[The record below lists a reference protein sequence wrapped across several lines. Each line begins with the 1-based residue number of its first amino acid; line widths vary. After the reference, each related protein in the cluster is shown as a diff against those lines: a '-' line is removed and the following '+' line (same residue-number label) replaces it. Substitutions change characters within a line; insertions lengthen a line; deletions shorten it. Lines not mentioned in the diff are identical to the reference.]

1 MPQELIDEAMKRV
14 LAKIQAE
21 MPNVRPT
28 ALSSNPK
35 LPTNVAARTDP
46 LGGSM
51 EYNPFML
58 QTMSPAERENTV
70 AHEMTHVKQQQETPF
85 LRQLYNQIMPQ
96 GDYNTRSNEM
106 EAFQAERDRS
116 LRNHF
121 SLPDPQSG
129 ATDIQLPS
137 MRKKNGTTGTY

>member
-21 MPNVRPT
+21 MPNVRHT
-28 ALSSNPK
+28 SLSSNPK
-35 LPTNVAARTDP
+35 LPSNVAARTDP
-46 LGGSM
+46 LGGSI

-70 AHEMTHVKQQQETPF
+70 AHEMTHVRQQQETPF
-85 LRQLYNQIMPQ
+85 WSQLYNQIMPQ
-96 GDYNTRSNEM
+96 GPYNTRSNEM
-106 EAFQAERDRS
+106 EAFQTERDRS

-129 ATDIQLPS
+129 ATDIELPS
-137 MRKKNGTTGTY
+137 PRRKNGTQRAY